1 VSTTGLTFL
10 LASLSMLG
18 PLGIDAYLPSF
29 HALGAEFR
37 ADPLVVQQTLSVYT
51 LCLATTMLFY
61 GTLSDSFGRRRVI
74 IGGLLLF
81 IVGSVAAALAPSIGW
96 LIAAR
101 AVEGL
106 AAGAGSVVARAVVQ
120 DRFAGPAAHR
130 VMSHM
135 MMVFGLAPA
144 IAPVLGGWLQAVY
157 GWRAVF
163 GFLTVAAV
171 LMLVAVWVG
180 LEESLPPERR
190 QPFAFGKIAANFL
203 RMLGHRRFMM
213 KALALGCAF
222 TGISLYVGSA
232 AHFVIDILHLTE
244 TDFAWMFVPMVAGL
258 MTGSAV
264 APRLLARTSSAGA
277 IRLGFAI
284 MFFGGLVNLGYN
296 LLFTATIPWAVLPIG
311 LYSFGLAIASPG
323 MSLELLSTFPEM
335 RGTAASMQSFV
346 QMMTFTVIAGVIA
359 PLLYASATLLAM
371 GHVFGA
377 VTCATLWLLATRKPR
392 HF

>member
-1 VSTTGLTFL
+1 MPTLGFTFL
-10 LASLSMLG
+10 LASLTMLG

-29 HALGAEFR
+29 HALGAELR

-51 LCLATTMLFY
+51 FCLATTMLFY
-61 GTLSDSFGRRRVI
+61 GTLSDSIGRRRVI
-74 IGGLLLF
+74 IGGLVLF
-81 IVGSVAAALAPSIGW
+81 IIGSIGAAAAPTIGW

-106 AAGAGSVVARAVVQ
+106 AAGAGSVVTRAVVQ
-120 DRFAGPAAHR
+120 DRFSGAAAHR

-144 IAPVLGGWLQAVY
+144 IAPVVGGWLQAVY

-163 GFLTVAAV
+163 GFLTLSACA
-171 LMLVAVWVG
+171 MLVAVWFC
-180 LEESLPPERR
+180 LPESLPPERR
-190 QPFAFGKIAANFL
+190 QPFAFGKIARNFL
-203 RMLGHRRFMM
+203 RMLGHGRFML
-213 KALALGCAF
+213 KALAVGAAF

-232 AHFVIDILHLTE
+232 SHFIIDILHLTE
-244 TDFAWMFVPMVAGL
+244 TDFAWIFVPMVTGL

-264 APRLLARTSSAGA
+264 APRLLARTSPAIA
-277 IRLGFAI
+277 IRIGFAV
-284 MFFGGLVNLGYN
+284 MFLGGMVNLGYN
-296 LLFTATIPWAVLPIG
+296 LLFTAAVPWAVLPLT

-323 MSLELLSTFPEM
+323 MSLEVLSTFPEM

-359 PLLYASATLLAM
+359 PLLYASATLLAL

-377 VTCATLWLLATRKPR
+377 VTCTALWLIATRKPR
-392 HF
+392 A